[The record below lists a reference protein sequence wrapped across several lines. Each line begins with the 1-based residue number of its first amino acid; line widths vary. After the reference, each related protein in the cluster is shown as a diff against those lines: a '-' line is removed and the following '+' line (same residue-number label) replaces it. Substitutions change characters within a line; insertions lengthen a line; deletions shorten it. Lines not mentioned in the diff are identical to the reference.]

1 MNAQRALIGKKTAF
15 MVSSTTPG
23 FEIKLVAEVF
33 CMDHLFCIFSK
44 TFRKGRKDEV
54 THSQLYVFSLRA
66 MRVKLFDEQYMQ
78 KKGFKVSPGKELVS
92 LQVETTAKGFKVL
105 AKAWTDKIYA
115 LEHDII

>member
-1 MNAQRALIGKKTAF
+1 MNAQRMLVAKRDGFIATSKSP
-15 MVSSTTPG
+15 VS
-23 FEIKLVAEVF
+23 EVKLVAEVL
-33 CMDHLFCIFSK
+33 CMDYLFCIFSK